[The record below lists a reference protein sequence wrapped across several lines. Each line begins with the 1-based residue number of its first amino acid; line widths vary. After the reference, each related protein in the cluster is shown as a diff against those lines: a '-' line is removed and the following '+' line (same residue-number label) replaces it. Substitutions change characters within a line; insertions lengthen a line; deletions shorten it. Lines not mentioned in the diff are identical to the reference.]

1 MVLATATSLL
11 NTQVHACQIHAT
23 KTLLGMYFED
33 SVLVTWNQD
42 IGYTFLDTISGLVGY
57 TPLMAMSVQYGHL
70 LTRMEI

>member
-1 MVLATATSLL
+1 MPVKFMPPKLCLAF
-11 NTQVHACQIHAT
+11 
-23 KTLLGMYFED
+23 YFEN
-33 SVLVTWNQD
+33 SVLVTLNQD